1 VGWGAQAARGPGA
14 PGMGV
19 GPRGAQ
25 ARGYFIRPHSHSL
38 LYIVLYPCG
47 GGGWVKLCR
56 YGGGIDCMVPSKFVY

>member
-25 ARGYFIRPHSHSL
+25 ARGYFIRPPSLSL
-38 LYIVLYPCG
+38 LYFVLYP
-47 GGGWVKLCR
+47 
-56 YGGGIDCMVPSKFVY
+56 YGGGVGKIVYVMGGILIDGT